1 MCSEGKVPSAT
12 LMPLI
17 ASLAVATMLGG
28 CGNGSSAAAT
38 APAPAPAASSVQN
51 AVPEAQLTTV
61 KLTPEAVQRLGLTTT
76 PVERRAVPAT
86 VVYGGELMSPP
97 GQRMTVTAPLSG
109 MIAAPPGATFPSAGV
124 RLRAGA
130 TVLRIVPLPAT
141 ADLLSL
147 QESVALRRAQ
157 LARTTGLLAAG
168 GASQEELE
176 VARVELARAEAAIRI
191 SQGGPLAADDLNTNA
206 LALTTPASA
215 ELHALYVA
223 PGQVVA
229 AGAPLFDLVGT
240 NALWVRVPV
249 YPGAVAG
256 IDPGATAN
264 VAPLSAWSGAA
275 GKQAQRVSGP
285 ATADAGA
292 VSSDLYYALSG
303 TDITGFRVGERV
315 RVTLELGS
323 SGESLA
329 VPESAIW
336 RDINGGAWVYVQKA
350 AGTYA
355 RARVDLER
363 ISGGVAA
370 LRRGPAVGTPVV
382 NTAVAELAGAEF
394 GVDH

>member
-1 MCSEGKVPSAT
+1 
-12 LMPLI
+12 
-17 ASLAVATMLGG
+17 
-28 CGNGSSAAAT
+28 
-38 APAPAPAASSVQN
+38 
-51 AVPEAQLTTV
+51 
-61 KLTPEAVQRLGLTTT
+61 
-76 PVERRAVPAT
+76 
-86 VVYGGELMSPP
+86 
-97 GQRMTVTAPLSG
+97 
-109 MIAAPPGATFPSAGV
+109 MIAAPAGTPFPSAGL

-130 TVLRIVPLPAT
+130 TVLRLVPLPAT

-147 QESVALRRAQ
+147 QESVTLRRSQ
-157 LARTTGLLAAG
+157 LARTSGLLAAG

-176 VARVELARAEAAIRI
+176 VARVELARAEAAINVA
-191 SQGGPLAADDLNTNA
+191 QGKPLAADDGNTNS
-206 LALTTPASA
+206 LALTTPATA
-215 ELHALYVA
+215 ELHALHVA

-256 IDPGATAN
+256 INTTATAT
-264 VAPLSAWSGAA
+264 VAPLSAWSGV
-275 GKQAQRVSGP
+275 GGRKAQRVAGP
-285 ATADAGA
+285 TTADAGA

-303 TDITGFRVGERV
+303 ADTAGFRVGERV

-323 SGESLA
+323 DSESLV

-336 RDINGGAWVYVQKA
+336 RDINGGSWVYVQQV

-363 ISGGVAA
+363 ISGGVAV